1 MSGITFSCLFSLW
14 HFVVDFVDIL
24 HLYFKCFNN
33 FVVEEKVLPGGVV
46 LLTLIYCTVSSS
58 SVEVS
63 SFPSPSLS
71 YLFVMSQWHN
81 KIFQQTNNV
90 CQTCPEKY
98 LVNLFHLQFVSFRCV
113 PSSTT
118 NGFERHQIQL
128 SNLIHYHLMIAAGI
142 WISLLDSCNQS

>member
-1 MSGITFSCLFSLW
+1 MEAPKYNKDQILLMLSAFGEWNHFFLSFQSLA
-14 HFVVDFVDIL
+14 L
-24 HLYFKCFNN
+24 C
-33 FVVEEKVLPGGVV
+33 FVVEKKVLPGGVV

-71 YLFVMSQWHN
+71 YLFVMSQLHN
-81 KIFQQTNNV
+81 KIFHQTNNV

-142 WISLLDSCNQS
+142 

>member
-1 MSGITFSCLFSLW
+1 MGHFRTFGNKEMLYLFSYCGTLTALSNYLGINVFQ
-14 HFVVDFVDIL
+14 H
-24 HLYFKCFNN
+24 
-33 FVVEEKVLPGGVV
+33 VVEEKALLGGVV
-46 LLTLIYCTVSSS
+46 LLTLIYCTVSCF
-58 SVEVS
+58 SVKVF

-71 YLFVMSQWHN
+71 SLFVMWQWHN
-81 KIFQQTNNV
+81 KVFPQTNNV

-142 WISLLDSCNQS
+142 